1 MATPLRVRGLGAVTH
16 TSMAYILLPMYF
28 PGTCHSDK
36 KKVLAMFTWEV
47 HLVDN
52 LQAKM
57 LISVDILGPKKIDLL
72 LSQGVAHIGSC
83 DIDAEITACPKG
95 PPIHATVHTRAH
107 MMIPAHTCIA
117 VPVRHWLELLRDNLT
132 DAWDFLFEPASSGI
146 SVFAHLADA
155 TMSAVLVCNDTSR
168 PIHLPQGHQLS
179 FLEDID
185 LSCEA
190 FHVPNAT
197 PGLAE
202 LAL

>member
-1 MATPLRVRGLGAVTH
+1 M
-16 TSMAYILLPMYF
+16 
-28 PGTCHSDK
+28 DK

-57 LISVDILGPKKIDLL
+57 LIGVDILGPEKIDLL

-83 DIDAEITACPKG
+83 DIDAEITAHPKG
-95 PPIHATVHTRAH
+95 PPIHAPVHTRAH
-107 MMIPAHTCIA
+107 MMILAHTCIA
-117 VPVRHWLELLRDNLT
+117 VPVRHWLELLRDNPT
-132 DAWDFLFEPASSGI
+132 DAQDFLFEPASSGI